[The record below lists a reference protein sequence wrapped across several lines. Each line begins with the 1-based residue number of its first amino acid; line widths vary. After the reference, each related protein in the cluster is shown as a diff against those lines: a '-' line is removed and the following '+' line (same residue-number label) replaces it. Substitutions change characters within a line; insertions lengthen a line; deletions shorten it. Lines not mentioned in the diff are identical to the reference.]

1 MEYLT
6 ATELSKVWNISTRR
20 IGVLCT
26 EGRVDGAIKK
36 GKMWLIPDTA
46 QKPADARYKKNK
58 QNAQNKRRR
67 QLELEI
73 IDNVNKTLKEDL
85 TTEIHKG
92 SKVSIA
98 AACFSIYAFAELKKE
113 LKNVD

>member
-1 MEYLT
+1 MVVLAKLYIDLIAIIPIVEYNILIMEVSIMEYLT

-36 GKMWLIPDTA
+36 GKMWLIPDIA

-58 QNAQNKRRR
+58 YNA
-67 QLELEI
+67 
-73 IDNVNKTLKEDL
+73 
-85 TTEIHKG
+85 
-92 SKVSIA
+92 
-98 AACFSIYAFAELKKE
+98 
-113 LKNVD
+113 

>member
-1 MEYLT
+1 MVVLAKLYIDLIAIIPIIEYNILIMEVSIMEYLT

-26 EGRVDGAIKK
+26 EGRIDGAIKK

-58 QNAQNKRRR
+58 HNA
-67 QLELEI
+67 
-73 IDNVNKTLKEDL
+73 
-85 TTEIHKG
+85 
-92 SKVSIA
+92 
-98 AACFSIYAFAELKKE
+98 
-113 LKNVD
+113 